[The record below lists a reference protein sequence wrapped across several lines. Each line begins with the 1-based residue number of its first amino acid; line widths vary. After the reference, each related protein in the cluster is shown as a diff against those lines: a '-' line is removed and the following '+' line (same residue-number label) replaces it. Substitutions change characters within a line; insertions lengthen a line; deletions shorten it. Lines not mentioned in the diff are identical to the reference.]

1 MITTNTIKPDF
12 NFNDNIRLLSSEVES
27 TLDTC
32 ANNITNYIKIN
43 NGRGES
49 DDVKNK
55 IYEESQILWKTFS
68 SELGKVKYNFPLTN
82 DQSGYL
88 TQLIRNELEYDINT
102 VFFASDLST
111 MLDNIKSLDGGYSA
125 LELSATEVTYVY
137 HLISKHKVK
146 GLTSDSFNFMEIL
159 LLIGKVSKIFDYY
172 NVMLENISTD
182 IKDWVVLFD
191 EGITSD
197 KMNLEISE

>member
-12 NFNDNIRLLSSEVES
+12 NFNDNIRLLFEE
-27 TLDTC
+27 TEFILDKC
-32 ANNITNYIKIN
+32 ADNITSYIKTN
-43 NGRGES
+43 NGRNQTE
-49 DDVKNK
+49 DIKNK
-55 IYEESQILWKTFS
+55 VYEESQSLWKEFS

-82 DQSGYL
+82 EQLTYL
-88 TQLIRNELEYDINT
+88 SQLIRNELEYDINT
-102 VFFASDLST
+102 VFFATDLSK
-111 MLDNIKSLDGGYSA
+111 MLDNIKKVDDSYST
-125 LELSATEVTYVY
+125 LELSATEITYTY

-146 GLTSDSFNFMEIL
+146 GLTSDSSNFMNIL

-191 EGITSD
+191 ENIMSD
-197 KMNLEISE
+197 TMKLETNE